1 MSHPD
6 YHVTLVLD
14 ASPEAVFDAVMDVRK
29 WWTDELQGKTQ
40 ELNDE
45 FSVRFADL
53 HKTTQKLVEVE
64 KNKKIVWL
72 VTASELNFIKD
83 KGEWKGTKII
93 FEISKNNNK
102 TNLDFTHAG
111 LTPQVECYSSCTKG
125 WDHYIK
131 GSLYKFITE
140 GKGTP
145 GM

>member
-1 MSHPD
+1 MSYPD

-14 ASPEAVFDAVMDVRK
+14 ESPEAVFDAIMDVRK
-29 WWTDELQGKTQ
+29 WWTDELQGKT
-40 ELNDE
+40 EKLDDE

-53 HKTTQKLVEVE
+53 HKTTQKLIEVE
-64 KNKKIVWL
+64 KNTKIVWL

-83 KGEWKGTKII
+83 KEEWKGTKII